1 VSDTVLGSFE
11 WDDEKAEANM
21 EKHGV
26 SFAEATTV
34 FEDPNA
40 VLLDD
45 GSGTK
50 KFLLIG
56 FSAAARI
63 LTVVHVERG
72 DRDRIISAWRAT
84 AAEERLYREG

>member
-1 VSDTVLGSFE
+1 VSDTVLGGFE
-11 WDDEKAEANM
+11 WDDEKAEANAG
-21 EKHGV
+21 KHGV

-40 VLLDD
+40 LLLDD
-45 GSGTK
+45 GSGTTT
-50 KFLLIG
+50 FLLIG